1 MKQGLIA
8 LALLLG
14 SIVAGSSFAVEVELF
29 GGPGTNGNFN
39 RLYSD
44 SEFMLFMRPNGA
56 AGTPASHFQ
65 VRFDLP
71 PGTGFRKTLP
81 LYSSASWD
89 CSATVIG
96 AGSVVCNRPAGALP
110 LGSHLMLQVDT
121 TTVPA
126 GTATEFRAYL
136 EDLNDPF
143 PVAPAPACVVD
154 SSSTGCTSL
163 STPIRQS
170 ALRFSKWRNGI
181 EGSTRIDAMS
191 TVAPFEVRSFFQ
203 VDGYR
208 QVQVSYDPYGGESYY
223 FRGAPIELEITLP
236 PELETHTATSEWSSY
251 HPWST
256 TTCVSNTDGDHE
268 VIQCQISSPS
278 VFYDDDIA
286 NIWGWVKVKDGATI
300 AGPVAIYSAIGND
313 FTPLP
318 TDCADP
324 QVLQTN
330 EQCGRLM
337 VTVLTP
343 PDLRFTQ
350 ITPSPA
356 VFAPGRDGE
365 IRFDYK
371 NLGNSRYTQHLGVK
385 IKLPVG
391 FEYRGIGHG
400 TEIAACS
407 VSGTVAAGQ
416 VVDCYAPSPP
426 NFYFEGLAEGWINIQ
441 GWLDPQLTEVR
452 GPLDVVSAIGLA
464 NHSTLLAGCISNPA
478 QTHCALK
485 QIPVSMCVFDRHGA
499 DGIFCDG
506 FEEWIPGM
514 QHSVD

>member
-1 MKQGLIA
+1 MKQKLIS
-8 LALLLG
+8 LVLLVG
-14 SIVAGSSFAVEVELF
+14 SIVAGSSLAVQVDLI
-29 GGPGTNGNFN
+29 GGLSGNDNFN

-44 SEFMLFMRPNGA
+44 SEFMIFMLPRGA
-56 AGTPASHFQ
+56 AGTTASHFQ

-71 PGTGFRKTLP
+71 EGTGFQKILP
-81 LYSSASWD
+81 LYSSSLWD
-89 CSATVIG
+89 CSATAIG
-96 AGSVVCNRPAGALP
+96 ASNVVCNRPAGALP

-143 PVAPAPACVVD
+143 PVAPACVGD
-154 SSSTGCTSL
+154 SSTTGCTSL
-163 STPIRQS
+163 STPIRRS

-181 EGSTRIDAMS
+181 DGSTRIDAMS
-191 TVAPFEVRSFFQ
+191 TAAPFEVRSFFQ

-208 QVQVSYDPYGGESYY
+208 QIHVTYDVYGGESYDY
-223 FRGAPIELEITLP
+223 RGAPIELEITLP
-236 PELETHTATSEWSSY
+236 PELETNPGTSGWSSAQ
-251 HPWST
+251 PWGT
-256 TTCVSNTDGDHE
+256 QTCVSSTDVDHE
-268 VIQCQISSPS
+268 VILCQISSPS

-286 NIWGWVKVKDGATI
+286 NIVGWVKVKSGASIT
-300 AGPVAIYSAIGND
+300 GPVAIYTAIGNGY
-313 FTPLP
+313 TPLP
-318 TDCADP
+318 TDCANP

-330 EQCGRLM
+330 EQCARLM

-365 IRFDYK
+365 IRLDYK
-371 NLGNSRYTQHLGVK
+371 NLGTSRYTQHLGVK

-391 FEYRGIGHG
+391 FEYRGIEHG
-400 TEIAACS
+400 TEIAGCT
-407 VSGTVAAGQ
+407 VSGTVATGQ

-426 NFYFEGLAEGWINIQ
+426 GFYFEGLAEGWINIQ
-441 GWLDPQLTEVR
+441 GWLDPQLTEVP
-452 GPLDVVSAIGLA
+452 GFLNVVSAIGLA
-464 NHSTLLAGCISNPA
+464 NNNTLLAGCISNPT

-485 QIPVSMCVFDRHGA
+485 PISVSTCAYAHSGA
-499 DGIFCDG
+499 EGIFCDG

-514 QHSVD
+514 